1 MKLTDGNFDLLSN
14 WFFALG
20 LVTGFDDFEH
30 SVNFNFFSG
39 YVLMLSGLN
48 REVLGTL
55 WTDDGMYSTSYL
67 FWQLFLL
74 IHFVMT
80 LSSVSQLA
88 FQIPV
93 WYLYGWFRNFSF

>member
-1 MKLTDGNFDLLSN
+1 MKLTDGI
-14 WFFALG
+14 FALG

-55 WTDDGMYSTSYL
+55 
-67 FWQLFLL
+67 
-74 IHFVMT
+74 
-80 LSSVSQLA
+80 
-88 FQIPV
+88 
-93 WYLYGWFRNFSF
+93 